1 MYEWKGGPT
10 QPQPRKRN
18 WLSILFVILAAIGF
32 AGLMLVTGATS
43 ADSLSAVQIF
53 CLGAGSAATAGL
65 GIVGYMVCGEVKVK

>member
-1 MYEWKGGPT
+1 MYEWKDGPT

-43 ADSLSAVQIF
+43 ADSLNGLQIF
-53 CLGAGSAATAGL
+53 YLGAGSAATTGF
-65 GIVGYMVCGEVKVK
+65 GVIGYMICGEVKVK